1 MYEHIPYIIRNHSA
15 HLFLF
20 VLQRLCNL
28 QYCIVTVCMLAMYN
42 LNCMFSGMEG
52 CRRGTVQMGTLQRG
66 FARRK
71 IGAITIQVQT
81 NEGMNARSAK
91 I

>member
-1 MYEHIPYIIRNHSA
+1 MLNTLVSICVAKIVQSP
-15 HLFLF
+15 
-20 VLQRLCNL
+20 VLYCN
-28 QYCIVTVCMLAMYN
+28 CMLAMYN